1 MGGST
6 DEEGLHH
13 VGVVGAEVIE
23 LAGKIGGDSK
33 GELLPVLVGVQ
44 GIAGDML
51 GAGVPITL
59 PDHKGMTTGDVGGH
73 KLIDGPL
80 L

>member
-6 DEEGLHH
+6 DKEGLHH
-13 VGVVGAEVIE
+13 VGVVGAKVIE
-23 LAGKIGGDSK
+23 LTGKIGWDSK

-44 GIAGDML
+44 CIAGDKL
-51 GAGVPITL
+51 GTGVPVAL
-59 PDHKGMTTGDVGGH
+59 PNHKCMTTGDVGGN